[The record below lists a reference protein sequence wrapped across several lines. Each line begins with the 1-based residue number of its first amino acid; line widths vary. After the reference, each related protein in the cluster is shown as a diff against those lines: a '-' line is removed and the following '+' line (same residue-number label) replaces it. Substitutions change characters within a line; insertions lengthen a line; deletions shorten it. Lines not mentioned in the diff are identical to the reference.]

1 MMLAQGPGAASHQSM
16 SDDTRLRLRIMFGPS
31 AMLGPGKAELLE
43 HIRDTGSIT
52 AAGARM
58 GMSYKRAWGL
68 VETLNA
74 TFREPV
80 VITVRGGAKGGG
92 AQLTATGQAVLVHYR
107 RIEDRLRSGSE
118 DDLAALR
125 GLLVDVSAGK

>member
-1 MMLAQGPGAASHQSM
+1 MT
-16 SDDTRLRLRIMFGPS
+16 DDTRLRLRILFGS
-31 AMLGPGKAELLE
+31 NAMLGPGKADLLDRIHE
-43 HIRDTGSIT
+43 TGSIT
-52 AAGARM
+52 AAGAAM

-92 AQLTATGQAVLVHYR
+92 AQLTPTGLAVLDNYR
-107 RIEDRLRSGSE
+107 RIEARLLQE
-118 DDLAALR
+118 TQAEIAVLR
-125 GLLVDVSAGK
+125 GLIANRE

>member
-1 MMLAQGPGAASHQSM
+1 MFCAVPDVMDEDA
-16 SDDTRLRLRIMFGPS
+16 TRLRLRILFGS
-31 AMLGPGKAELLE
+31 NAMLGPGKAELLE

-52 AAGARM
+52 AAGAAM
-58 GMSYKRAWGL
+58 GMSYKRAWSL

-80 VITVRGGAKGGG
+80 VVTLRGGAKGGG
-92 AQLTATGQAVLVHYR
+92 ARLTDTGLVVLTHYR
-107 RIEDRLRSGSE
+107 RIEALLREVGA

-125 GLLVDVSAGK
+125 ALLAE

>member
-1 MMLAQGPGAASHQSM
+1 MT
-16 SDDTRLRLRIMFGPS
+16 DDTRLRLRILFGS
-31 AMLGPGKAELLE
+31 NAMLGPGKAELLE

-52 AAGARM
+52 AAGQCM

-80 VITVRGGAKGGG
+80 VVSSRGGASGGG
-92 AQLTATGQAVLVHYR
+92 ARLTKTGVAVLAHYR
-107 RIEDRLRSGSE
+107 RIEDRLRDVGA

-125 GLLVDVSAGK
+125 RLLPDMADGK

>member
-1 MMLAQGPGAASHQSM
+1 MT
-16 SDDTRLRLRIMFGPS
+16 DDTRLRLRIMFGPR

-52 AAGARM
+52 AAGACM

-80 VITVRGGAKGGG
+80 VVTARGGAKGGG
-92 AQLTATGQAVLVHYR
+92 AQLTDTGQAVLKHYR
-107 RIEDRLRSGSE
+107 RIEARLRDGSE
-118 DDLAALR
+118 DDLATLR
-125 GLLVDVSAGK
+125 GLLADPPPDMSGGK

>member
-1 MMLAQGPGAASHQSM
+1 MT
-16 SDDTRLRLRIMFGPS
+16 DDTRLRLRILFGS
-31 AMLGPGKAELLE
+31 NAMLGPGKAELLD
-43 HIRDTGSIT
+43 HIHATGSIT

-80 VITVRGGAKGGG
+80 VITMRGGAKGGG
-92 AQLTATGQAVLVHYR
+92 AQLTQTGQAVLTHYR
-107 RIEDRLRSGSE
+107 RIEDRLRTDSE
-118 DDLAALR
+118 ADLAALR
-125 GLLVDVSAGK
+125 RLLADTSGGK

>member
-1 MMLAQGPGAASHQSM
+1 MT
-16 SDDTRLRLRIMFGPS
+16 DDTRLRLRILFGS
-31 AMLGPGKAELLE
+31 NAMLGPGKAELLE

-52 AAGARM
+52 AAGASM

-80 VITVRGGAKGGG
+80 VITARGGAKGGG
-92 AQLTATGQAVLVHYR
+92 ATLTETGLAVLMHYR
-107 RIEDRLRSGSE
+107 RIEDRLRHGSE
-118 DDLAALR
+118 ADLAALR
-125 GLLVDVSAGK
+125 ALLADIPPDVAKRK

>member
-1 MMLAQGPGAASHQSM
+1 M

-52 AAGARM
+52 AAGVRM

-80 VITVRGGAKGGG
+80 VITVRGGARGGG

-118 DDLAALR
+118 DDLAVLR
-125 GLLVDVSAGK
+125 GLLADIPEGK

>member
-1 MMLAQGPGAASHQSM
+1 MPGM
-16 SDDTRLRLRIMFGPS
+16 TDDTRLRLRILFGS
-31 AMLGPGKAELLE
+31 NAMLGPGKAELLE

-80 VITVRGGAKGGG
+80 VVTLRGGAKGGG
-92 AQLTATGQAVLVHYR
+92 AQLTATGQAVLTHYR
-107 RIEDRLRSGSE
+107 RIEDRLRDTSE
-118 DDLAALR
+118 DDLASLRAL
-125 GLLVDVSAGK
+125 LADIADGK

>member
-1 MMLAQGPGAASHQSM
+1 MN
-16 SDDTRLRLRIMFGPS
+16 DDTRLRLRILFGS
-31 AMLGPGKAELLE
+31 NAMLGPGKAELLE
-43 HIRDTGSIT
+43 HIHETGSIT
-52 AAGARM
+52 AAGQCM

-92 AQLTATGQAVLVHYR
+92 ARLTDTGLAVLTHYR
-107 RIEDRLRSGSE
+107 RIEDRLRDSSAA
-118 DDLAALR
+118 DLAALR
-125 GLLVDVSAGK
+125 DLLAI

>member
-1 MMLAQGPGAASHQSM
+1 LRNTPQKGQIRAMT
-16 SDDTRLRLRIMFGPS
+16 DDTRLRLRILFGS
-31 AMLGPGKAELLE
+31 NAMLGPGKADLLD

-58 GMSYKRAWGL
+58 GMSYKRAWEL

-80 VITVRGGAKGGG
+80 VTTKRGGAGGGG
-92 AQLTATGQAVLVHYR
+92 ARLTATGETVLDHYR
-107 RIEDRLRSGSE
+107 RIEQRLRQDSE
-118 DDLAALR
+118 ADLAVLR
-125 GLLVDVSAGK
+125 GLLSDVPAGK

>member
-1 MMLAQGPGAASHQSM
+1 MPGM
-16 SDDTRLRLRIMFGPS
+16 TDDTRLRLRILFGS
-31 AMLGPGKAELLE
+31 NAMLGPGKAELLE

-68 VETLNA
+68 VDTLNA

-80 VITVRGGAKGGG
+80 VVTARGGSKGGG
-92 AQLTATGQAVLVHYR
+92 AQLTATGQAVLTHYR
-107 RIEDRLRSGSE
+107 RIEDRLRDTSE

-125 GLLVDVSAGK
+125 GLLADRS

>member
-1 MMLAQGPGAASHQSM
+1 LRNTPQKGQIRGMT
-16 SDDTRLRLRIMFGPS
+16 DDTRLRLRILFGS
-31 AMLGPGKAELLE
+31 NAMLGPGKADLLD
-43 HIRDTGSIT
+43 HIRETGSIT

-80 VITVRGGAKGGG
+80 VVTARGGAKGGG
-92 AQLTATGQAVLVHYR
+92 AQLTETGLAVLAHYR
-107 RIEDRLRSGSE
+107 KIEARLREGSE
-118 DDLAALR
+118 ADLAVLR
-125 GLLVDVSAGK
+125 GLLADMSDQK

>member
-1 MMLAQGPGAASHQSM
+1 M
-16 SDDTRLRLRIMFGPS
+16 SDDTRLRLRILFGPS

-80 VITVRGGAKGGG
+80 VITLRGGAKGGG
-92 AQLTATGQAVLVHYR
+92 ARLTDTGQAVLHHYR
-107 RIEDRLRSGSE
+107 RIEDRLRTGSA
-118 DDLAALR
+118 DDLASLR
-125 GLLVDVSAGK
+125 GLLADIPHGK